1 MKISIKQYKTKDSVA
16 VRRISPQQLC
26 EEQLARISE
35 RISNINKSL
44 RSA

>member
-1 MKISIKQYKTKDSVA
+1 MKISIKQYKTKIPVV
-16 VRRISPQQLC
+16 VRRITPQQLC

-44 RSA
+44 RGA

>member
-1 MKISIKQYKTKDSVA
+1 MKVSIKQYKTKDAVV

-26 EEQLARISE
+26 EEQLARISQ
-35 RISNINKSL
+35 RIKNINTSL